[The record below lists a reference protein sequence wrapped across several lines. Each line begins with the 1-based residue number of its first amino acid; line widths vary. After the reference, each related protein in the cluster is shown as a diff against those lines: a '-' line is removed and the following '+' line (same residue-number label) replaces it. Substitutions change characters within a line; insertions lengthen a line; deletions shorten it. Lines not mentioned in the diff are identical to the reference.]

1 MPVRHGRPQRSATAR
16 GFVLLEVLVALVVLS
31 LVGLGYLQL
40 FHQGY
45 RLAAGSREWLQAVEY
60 AEDGI
65 EQAKLGTIRLDGLA
79 AHPLGDGFRRQI
91 TRQPWQD
98 GFELVTV
105 TVFRPD
111 GARFEL
117 HRLARIIS
125 PAAGTRSAPEE
136 QW

>member
-1 MPVRHGRPQRSATAR
+1 MLVGHGTPERFATTR

-31 LVGLGYLQL
+31 LVGLSYLQL
-40 FHQGY
+40 FHQGH

-60 AEDGI
+60 AEDAI
-65 EQAKLGTIRLDGLA
+65 EQAKLGTLGLDDLT
-79 AHPLGDGFRRQI
+79 AHPLGDGFRRLV

-105 TVFRPD
+105 TVFLPA

-117 HRLARIIS
+117 HRLARIPH
-125 PAAGTRSAPEE
+125 PARARFGPEE

>member
-1 MPVRHGRPQRSATAR
+1 MPKTR

-40 FHQGY
+40 FHQGH
-45 RLAAGSREWLQAVEY
+45 RLAAGSREWLRAVEY

-65 EQAKLGTIRLDGLA
+65 EQAKLGTLRLDDLA
-79 AHPLGDGFRRQI
+79 THPLGDGFRRQI

-98 GFELVTV
+98 GLDLVTV
-105 TVFRPD
+105 SVFLPD
-111 GARFEL
+111 GGQFEL
-117 HRLARIIS
+117 HRLARIP
-125 PAAGTRSAPEE
+125 PAGGVRSAPEE